1 MIAIYIHEVEVFVRK
16 SVSATWFEKPR
27 CTSTCPFWIS
37 GWNRCKTQKIPAIQF
52 SLAAPRLTSV
62 VGFREFFSCLILP
75 WVNQMHLSW
84 FENVENTLGEIAFV
98 NSNFRTHGVGRQHAQ
113 QKPAR
118 VLRHFSLKASGAARP
133 KDQTDTIRQG
143 SDH

>member
-16 SVSATWFEKPR
+16 LYGHLVRKATMYLNLPILDLGLESLQN
-27 CTSTCPFWIS
+27 T
-37 GWNRCKTQKIPAIQF
+37 KIPAIQF
-52 SLAAPRLTSV
+52 SLAALRLTSL

-75 WVNQMHLSW
+75 RVNQMHLSW
-84 FENVENTLGEIAFV
+84 FENVENTPGEIAFV
-98 NSNFRTHGVGRQHAQ
+98 NSNFRTHGVGRQPAQ
-113 QKPAR
+113 QKSAR

>member
-1 MIAIYIHEVEVFVRK
+1 MYLNLPILDLGLE
-16 SVSATWFEKPR
+16 SLQNT
-27 CTSTCPFWIS
+27 
-37 GWNRCKTQKIPAIQF
+37 KIPANQF
-52 SLAAPRLTSV
+52 SLAALRLTSV

-75 WVNQMHLSW
+75 RVNQMHLSW
-84 FENVENTLGEIAFV
+84 FENVENTPGEITFV